1 MNDNINHIKNFNLK
15 GCIIWMFAVLF
26 YFYEF
31 MIQVSPGVMVQNL
44 MRDFQISAGG
54 LGNLSA
60 YYFYSYA
67 GMQLFVG
74 IILDRWGPRKL
85 LSISSIVCAIGCYL
99 FSQSTEIFQAELSRF
114 IIGIGSAS
122 AVISCFKLATAWF
135 PVRYFGVMTGFTVM
149 TGMLGAIFGEAP
161 LSWIVEHV
169 GWRFTMLG
177 FATIGCILSFLI
189 WSIVRD
195 KPTLENSSPI
205 PHSYKIKES
214 LTFVLKCP
222 QTWLTSIYGGL
233 MFAPTT
239 VLGALWGVSW
249 MCTYYEFDTITA
261 AHIISFLF
269 LGWVFGSPISGI
281 LTNYFGRCKVT
292 MQLGII
298 LSFITIC
305 LLIFIDSWSVISLEI
320 LWFLFGIFSSGFLPF
335 MTIIRNQHSYH
346 HLGTA
351 MGFGNA
357 MNMMGGAALQPIIGW
372 MLDQGWTGEM
382 IDGVRSYPPSS
393 YKYALLTIP
402 ALITISYVVLLFVKE
417 GKKRKDVKLSA
428 DIKSNKSL
436 PHLVLNMEGK
446 M

>member
-1 MNDNINHIKNFNLK
+1 MTTKKNQIEKFNFR
-15 GCIIWMFAVLF
+15 GCIIWIFAVLF

-31 MIQVSPGVMVQNL
+31 MIQVSPGVMVHNL
-44 MRDFQISAGG
+44 MKDFQISAGG

-85 LSISSIVCAIGCYL
+85 LSISSIICAIGCYL
-99 FSQSTEIFQAELSRF
+99 FSQSTGIFQAELSRF

-161 LSWIVEHV
+161 LSWITQQI
-169 GWRFTMLG
+169 GWRFTMMG
-177 FATIGCILSFLI
+177 FSISGCILSLLI

-195 KPTLENSSPI
+195 KPALETSILSSP
-205 PHSYKIKES
+205 SYNVRES
-214 LTFVLKCP
+214 LSAVLKCP

-239 VLGALWGVSW
+239 ALGALWGVSW
-249 MCTYYEFDTITA
+249 MCTYYDLKTTTA
-261 AHIISFLF
+261 ANIISFLF
-269 LGWVFGSPISGI
+269 LGWVFGSPLSGI

-292 MQLGII
+292 MQLGTA
-298 LSFITIC
+298 LSFIIIC
-305 LLIFIDSWSVISLEI
+305 LLIFIDSWSVTSLGI

-357 MNMMGGAALQPIIGW
+357 MNMIGGAALQPLIGW
-372 MLDQGWTGEM
+372 LLDQGWKGEM
-382 IDGVRSYPPSS
+382 LDGVRSYPPSS

-402 ALITISYVVLLFVKE
+402 ALIAISYVVLFFIKE
-417 GKKRKDVKLSA
+417 NNKEKNAELSNNLQ
-428 DIKSNKSL
+428 SNKALASF
-436 PHLVLNMEGK
+436 GT
-446 M
+446 